1 MTLIRFFTTLIFL
14 TFSYQLTAQAPANDD
29 PANAIELTVQ
39 TESCAGNN
47 TATAG
52 TFANA
57 THSGET
63 YNSIGCTG
71 SSVTNPV
78 DLWYKVE
85 TPSSGRF
92 GMYAEHTEGGVFNG
106 EPSLTAVFFT
116 ESGGVYTRFDCSDD
130 IHNSNNFEISGRS
143 SGEIIF
149 IQILSNDELYGYGSD
164 LSTLICDICAYDPD
178 GTLDLPQTQKPLLSY
193 YSNPVWNRLSV
204 ESPYQIETLRVF
216 DLMGKE
222 VLHKTPKQQKL
233 TLNTYTLAPGVYL
246 LRIETPDGQQTVK
259 LIKK

>member
-14 TFSYQLTAQAPANDD
+14 TFSYQLAAQAPTNDN

-39 TESCAGNN
+39 TESCSGNN

-92 GMYAEHTEGGVFNG
+92 GMYADGDVFSG

-130 IHNSNNFEISGRS
+130 VYSTDPFEISGRS
-143 SGEIIF
+143 SGELIF
-149 IQILSNDELYGYGSD
+149 IQVLSNDELWGYGSD
-164 LSTLICDICAYDPD
+164 LSTLEYDICAYHPD
-178 GTLDLPQTQKPLLSY
+178 GTLDLSQTQKPLLLY
-193 YSNPVWNRLSV
+193 YSNPVGNRLSV
-204 ESPYQIETLRVF
+204 ESHYQIETLRVF
-216 DLMGKE
+216 DLTGKQ
-222 VLHKTPKQQKL
+222 VLHKTPNQQKL
-233 TLNTYTLAPGVYL
+233 TLNTFTLAQGAYL
-246 LRIETPDGQQTVK
+246 LRVETPEGQQTVK